1 MYTSPLPRNL
11 DTIEET
17 LLGVHAALEGLVRF
31 GLRCCDEPAETIV
44 YEIAC
49 LLRPQAAAVGACVCD
64 AWAIC
69 GSWGQ
74 NSPTTTLVSFPAA
87 GTQVEGSA

>member
-31 GLRCCDEPAETIV
+31 GLRCCDEPLRRSCMKLR
-44 YEIAC
+44 AC
-49 LLRPQAAAVGACVCD
+49 YDHKRPQ
-64 AWAIC
+64 
-69 GSWGQ
+69 
-74 NSPTTTLVSFPAA
+74 
-87 GTQVEGSA
+87 

>member
-31 GLRCCDEPAETIV
+31 GLRCCDEPSETLV

-49 LLRPQAAAVGACVCD
+49 LLRPQAAAVGACV
-64 AWAIC
+64 A
-69 GSWGQ
+69 
-74 NSPTTTLVSFPAA
+74 TLGDMRVLGPELADD
-87 GTQVEGSA
+87 QPWPW